1 MARGVARNRAAGG
14 VDVMRRT
21 ALSAAPLGYNPPLMT
36 PAVTGTSTAPIF
48 VVGHPRSGTTLLRM
62 ILDAH
67 PRIVIPP
74 EGHLVSLLRRAERK
88 YGKLEQPENFELLID
103 RVLAKKRMAEWKIDL
118 DEARR
123 RCLAG
128 PHTPGG
134 VFASLMSMWTDRTG
148 KPRWGE
154 KTPGTY
160 RFLPEVNRWF
170 PDCQVLH
177 IVRDGRDVA
186 VSCLT
191 PPFSDQYDK
200 GNVYEVAVR
209 WRDAIRRGRHA
220 GGMLGAHRYLELRY
234 EDLTAAPEAVVRAIC
249 QFLGEEFVPEMLRFH
264 EKSKDKVPRGEQ
276 SYHQRLSNQVDTQ
289 RVERWRKDVNEDFV
303 LGFEGIAGK
312 ELEENGYRL
321 SGYAPRPALRARIL
335 LERIKP
341 RNPVKHY
348 KGSEGEE
355 KPRPAGGRDRA

>member
-1 MARGVARNRAAGG
+1 MATAG
-14 VDVMRRT
+14 
-21 ALSAAPLGYNPPLMT
+21 N
-36 PAVTGTSTAPIF
+36 GTSNAPIF
-48 VVGHPRSGTTLLRM
+48 VVGHPRSGTTLLRL

-74 EGHLVSLLRRAERK
+74 EGHLVSLLTRAERK
-88 YGKLEQPENFELLID
+88 YGKLSEAANFEQLVD
-103 RVLAKKRMAEWKIDL
+103 RIVAKKRMAEWKIDVE
-118 DEARR
+118 DARR

-134 VFASLMSMWTDRTG
+134 LFASLMTIWTERSG

-191 PPFSDQYDK
+191 PPFADQYDK

-220 GGMLGAHRYLELRY
+220 GGMLGPKRYLELRY
-234 EDLTAAPEAVVRAIC
+234 EDLTAAPEAVVRGVC
-249 QFLGEEFVPEMLRFH
+249 DFLGEDFTSAMLAYH
-264 EKSKDKVPRGEQ
+264 EKAASKVARGEQ
-276 SYHQRLSNQVDTQ
+276 GWHQRVNKEVDTQ
-289 RVERWRKDVNEDFV
+289 RVERWRKDADEEFV

-321 SGYAPRPALRARIL
+321 SGFTPRPALRGRIL
-335 LERIKP
+335 LERLRP

-348 KGSEGEE
+348 KSSEDRS
-355 KPRPAGGRDRA
+355 PRPSGGEKRP

>member
-1 MARGVARNRAAGG
+1 MNK
-14 VDVMRRT
+14 
-21 ALSAAPLGYNPPLMT
+21 
-36 PAVTGTSTAPIF
+36 AVNGATKAPIF
-48 VVGHPRSGTTLLRM
+48 VVGHPRSGTTLLRL

-88 YGKLEQPENFELLID
+88 YGPLSETANFEQLVDRLLH
-103 RVLAKKRMAEWKIDL
+103 KQRMTEWKIDAE
-118 DEARR
+118 DARR

-128 PHTPGG
+128 PHTPAG
-134 VFASLMSMWTDRTG
+134 VFASLMSIWTDRTG

-160 RFLPEVNRWF
+160 RFLPDVNRWF

-191 PPFSDQYDK
+191 PPFADQYDK
-200 GNVYEVAVR
+200 GNVFEVAVR

-220 GGMLGAHRYLELRY
+220 GGMLGSQRYLELRY
-234 EDLTAAPEAVVRAIC
+234 EDLTAAPEAVVRAVC
-249 QFLGEEFVPEMLRFH
+249 DFLHEEFAPQMLSFH
-264 EKSKDKVPRGEQ
+264 EQALSKVSRGEQ
-276 SYHQRLSNQVDTQ
+276 GWHQRVAQQVDTQ
-289 RVERWRKDVNEDFV
+289 RVERWRKDADEEFV

-312 ELEENGYRL
+312 ELEECGYNL
-321 SGYAPRPALRARIL
+321 SGYKPGTALRGRIL
-335 LERIKP
+335 LERLKP
-341 RNPVKHY
+341 RNPTKHY
-348 KGSEGEE
+348 KAPEGERS
-355 KPRPAGGRDRA
+355 PRPSGDKEQ

>member
-1 MARGVARNRAAGG
+1 MNQVASGSRN
-14 VDVMRRT
+14 
-21 ALSAAPLGYNPPLMT
+21 
-36 PAVTGTSTAPIF
+36 APIF
-48 VVGHPRSGTTLLRM
+48 VVGHPRSGTTLLRL
-62 ILDAH
+62 ILDSH
-67 PRIVIPP
+67 ERIVIPP

-88 YGKLEQPENFELLID
+88 YGALSDPANFEQLLD
-103 RVLAKKRMAEWKIDL
+103 RLLHKQRMSEWKIDVE
-118 DEARR
+118 DARR

-128 PHTPGG
+128 PHTPAG
-134 VFASLMSMWTDRTG
+134 VFASLMGIWTDRTG

-220 GGMLGAHRYLELRY
+220 GGMLGSRRYLELRY
-234 EDLTAAPEAVVRAIC
+234 EDLTAAPEVVVRAIC
-249 QFLGEEFVPEMLRFH
+249 DFLHEDFAPQMLRFH
-264 EKSKDKVPRGEQ
+264 EQALGKVARGEQ
-276 SYHQRLSNQVDTQ
+276 GFHQRVAQQVDTQ
-289 RVERWRKDVNEDFV
+289 RVERWRKDADEEFV

-321 SGYAPRPALRARIL
+321 SGYKAQPALRGRIL
-335 LERIKP
+335 LERLRP

-348 KGSEGEE
+348 KG
-355 KPRPAGGRDRA
+355 PRDGQGPGNGKESA

>member
-1 MARGVARNRAAGG
+1 MTTVA
-14 VDVMRRT
+14 
-21 ALSAAPLGYNPPLMT
+21 
-36 PAVTGTSTAPIF
+36 TGTSTAPIF

-62 ILDAH
+62 ILDSH

-88 YGKLEQPENFELLID
+88 YGPLDDPDNFEQLVERI
-103 RVLAKKRMAEWKIDL
+103 VHKQRMAEWQL
-118 DEARR
+118 DVEDARQ
-123 RCLAG
+123 RCLSG
-128 PHTPGG
+128 PHTPAGL
-134 VFASLMSMWTDRTG
+134 FASLMTIWTERTG

-170 PDCQVLH
+170 PNCQVLH

-191 PPFSDQYDK
+191 PPFADQYDK
-200 GNVYEVAVR
+200 GDVYEVAVR

-220 GGMLGAHRYLELRY
+220 GGMLGPQRYLELRY
-234 EDLTAAPEAVVRAIC
+234 EDLTAAPEAVVRAVC
-249 QFLGEEFVPEMLRFH
+249 QFLHEDFVPEMLRFH
-264 EKSKDKVPRGEQ
+264 EKAAGKVPRGEQ
-276 SYHQRLSNQVDTQ
+276 SYHQRVSNTVDSQ
-289 RVERWRKDVNEDFV
+289 RVERWRKDASEEFV
-303 LGFEGIAGK
+303 LGFEGIAAK

-321 SGYAPRPALRARIL
+321 SGYAAPTALKGRIL
-335 LERIKP
+335 IERLRP

-348 KGSEGEE
+348 KGPEGE
-355 KPRPAGGRDRA
+355 RPARPKGGRDSA